1 MTKTNT
7 GKEILVYDHW
17 LEMKEPMLM
26 GSLYAKIIS
35 GKEIALSCSKNLHTS
50 YSKYY

>member
-7 GKEILVYDHW
+7 GKEILVYAHW

-26 GSLYAKIIS
+26 GSLYAERIS
-35 GKEIALSCSKNLHTS
+35 GKEITLSCSKNSLTS
-50 YSKYY
+50 YSKHY